1 MLQAQ
6 RPADKIRFFQP
17 SYLQV
22 MPMNWFLLCT
32 LAIFFLIAPVSVSA
46 DVRWQGQADLALLIR
61 VWGAPFRMRR
71 RVLRT
76 PKGHR
81 FFTLHDAQP
90 PEATP
95 APSVRKGLALLG
107 AFLRGDHARRFLR
120 RHVHLRSLDALAILS
135 LEDAAAT
142 AILSGLVQGLLSLM
156 PCAWQRKAHIRVRP
170 GFPARQ
176 SLLQARCIVSFRL
189 GSLLFA
195 ALLAFIAYAAEA
207 REHRV
212 PLVSKEG

>member
-1 MLQAQ
+1 
-6 RPADKIRFFQP
+6 
-17 SYLQV
+17 
-22 MPMNWFLLCT
+22 MNWFLLCT
-32 LAIFFLIAPVSVSA
+32 LVVFFLIAPVRVSA

-61 VWGAPFRMRR
+61 VWGAPFRLRR

-76 PKGHR
+76 PKGHQ
-81 FFTLHDAQP
+81 FFTLHGTEP
-90 PEATP
+90 PAATP
-95 APSVRKGLALLG
+95 APRLRRGLAVLG
-107 AFLRGDHARRFLR
+107 AFLRGDHARRFLL
-120 RHVHLRSLDALAILS
+120 RHVRLDGLDALAILS

-142 AILSGLVQGLLSLM
+142 ALLSGLAQGLASLM
-156 PCAWQRKAHIRVRP
+156 PRAWRRRARIRVQP

-195 ALLAFIAYAAEA
+195 ALLALVAYAAEA